1 MNKNWI
7 IGIIIFILLFFA
19 LGKYVQYSENQKI
32 YKEISDKNE
41 RQSKI
46 ISGLYSSKLFGIQLQ
61 QQADILLFSIQN
73 LASSYGNKNEVYQDN
88 GLLKNTENLFFYDYS
103 IKLNP
108 FINDDGMEN
117 TKQSCVNMYKKL
129 ERKNPEELCI
139 KPIIKNEYFT
149 EYFIKYHPYGYR
161 IWSIIGKSNNTF
173 ENKEQCVQNL
183 KPYANILMNKIKND
197 NPSER
202 IIVDDK
208 FYPNETKPIIKF
220 FYKSEINE
228 ALVLKNP
235 ILTIEGNCTKF
246 ISSYVPSISL
256 NAPLLQPNIDELRK
270 IRKQISEKINLNTK
284 EDFDNNVKE
293 KEKSIDTKGLQ

>member
-46 ISGLYSSKLFGIQLQ
+46 VSDLYSSKLFGIQLQ

-73 LASSYGNKNEVYQDN
+73 LASSYGNRKKVYQDN

-117 TKQSCVNMYKKL
+117 TKQSCVDMYKKL

-183 KPYANILMNKIKND
+183 KPYANILMKKIRNE
-197 NPSER
+197 NPSDR
-202 IIVDDK
+202 IVIEDK
-208 FYPNETKPIIKF
+208 FYPSESIPIIRF
-220 FYKSEINE
+220 LYKSESNNQK
-228 ALVLKNP
+228 VT
-235 ILTIEGNCTKF
+235 ILSIEGNCINKN
-246 ISSYVPSISL
+246 SSSISL
-256 NAPLLQPNIDELRK
+256 YAPLLQPNIDELK
-270 IRKQISEKINLNTK
+270 NIRKQIIEKKQLNQK

>member
-19 LGKYVQYSENQKI
+19 FGKYVQYSENQKI

-61 QQADILLFSIQN
+61 QQADIFLFSIQN
-73 LASSYGNKNEVYQDN
+73 IASSYGNRNKVYQDN

-108 FINDDGMEN
+108 FINDAGMED
-117 TKQSCVNMYKKL
+117 TKQSCVDMYKKL

-139 KPIIKNEYFT
+139 KPIIKNDYFT
-149 EYFIKYHPYGYR
+149 DYFIKYHPYGYR

-183 KPYANILMNKIKND
+183 KPYANILMKKIRNE
-197 NPSER
+197 NPSDR
-202 IIVDDK
+202 IVIEDK
-208 FYPNETKPIIKF
+208 FYPSESIPIIRF
-220 FYKSEINE
+220 LYKSESNNQK
-228 ALVLKNP
+228 VT
-235 ILTIEGNCTKF
+235 ILSIEGNCINKN
-246 ISSYVPSISL
+246 SSTISL
-256 NAPLLQPNIDELRK
+256 YAPLLQPNIDELK
-270 IRKQISEKINLNTK
+270 NIRKQIIEKKQLNQK

>member
-19 LGKYVQYSENQKI
+19 FGKYVQYSENQKI

-61 QQADILLFSIQN
+61 QQADIFLFSIQN
-73 LASSYGNKNEVYQDN
+73 IASSYGNRNKVYQDN

-108 FINDDGMEN
+108 FINDDGMED
-117 TKQSCVNMYKKL
+117 TKQSCVDMYKKL

-139 KPIIKNEYFT
+139 KPIIKNNYFT
-149 EYFIKYHPYGYR
+149 DYFIKYHPYGYR

-173 ENKEQCVQNL
+173 ENKEKCVQNL
-183 KPYANILMNKIKND
+183 KPYANILMKKIRNE
-197 NPSER
+197 NPSDR
-202 IIVDDK
+202 IVIEDK
-208 FYPNETKPIIKF
+208 FYPSESIPIIRF
-220 FYKSEINE
+220 LYKSESNNQK
-228 ALVLKNP
+228 VT
-235 ILTIEGNCTKF
+235 ILSIEGNCINKN
-246 ISSYVPSISL
+246 SSTISL
-256 NAPLLQPNIDELRK
+256 YAPLLQPNIDELK
-270 IRKQISEKINLNTK
+270 NIRKQIIEKKQLNQK

>member
-19 LGKYVQYSENQKI
+19 FGKYVQYSENQKI

-61 QQADILLFSIQN
+61 QQADIFLFSIQN
-73 LASSYGNKNEVYQDN
+73 IASSYGNRNKVYQDN

-108 FINDDGMEN
+108 FINDDGMED
-117 TKQSCVNMYKKL
+117 TKQSCVDMYKKL

-139 KPIIKNEYFT
+139 KPIIKNDYFT
-149 EYFIKYHPYGYR
+149 DYFIKYHPYGYR

-173 ENKEQCVQNL
+173 ENKEKCVQNL
-183 KPYANILMNKIKND
+183 KPYANILMKKIRNE
-197 NPSER
+197 NPSDR
-202 IIVDDK
+202 IVIEDK
-208 FYPNETKPIIKF
+208 FYPSESIPIIRF
-220 FYKSEINE
+220 LYKSESNNQK
-228 ALVLKNP
+228 VT
-235 ILTIEGNCTKF
+235 ILSIEGNCINKN
-246 ISSYVPSISL
+246 SSTISL
-256 NAPLLQPNIDELRK
+256 YAPLLQPNIDDLK
-270 IRKQISEKINLNTK
+270 NIRKQIIEKKQLNQK

>member
-19 LGKYVQYSENQKI
+19 FGKYVQYSENQKI

-61 QQADILLFSIQN
+61 QQADIFLFSIQN
-73 LASSYGNKNEVYQDN
+73 IASSYGNRNKVYQDN

-108 FINDDGMEN
+108 FINDDGMED
-117 TKQSCVNMYKKL
+117 TKQSCVDMYKKL

-139 KPIIKNEYFT
+139 KPIIKNDYFT
-149 EYFIKYHPYGYR
+149 DYFIKYHPYGYR

-173 ENKEQCVQNL
+173 ENKEKCVQNL
-183 KPYANILMNKIKND
+183 KPYANILMKKIRNE
-197 NPSER
+197 NPSDR
-202 IIVDDK
+202 IVIEDK
-208 FYPNETKPIIKF
+208 FYPSESIPIIRF
-220 FYKSEINE
+220 LYKSESNNQK
-228 ALVLKNP
+228 VT
-235 ILTIEGNCTKF
+235 ILSIEGNCINKN
-246 ISSYVPSISL
+246 SSTISL
-256 NAPLLQPNIDELRK
+256 YAPLLQPNIDELK
-270 IRKQISEKINLNTK
+270 NIRKQIIEKKQLNQK

>member
-139 KPIIKNEYFT
+139 KPIIKNDYFT
-149 EYFIKYHPYGYR
+149 EYFIKYHPYGYG
-161 IWSIIGKSNNTF
+161 IWSIIGKSYNTF

-183 KPYANILMNKIKND
+183 KPYANILMKKIRNE
-197 NPSER
+197 NPSDR
-202 IIVDDK
+202 IVIEDK
-208 FYPNETKPIIKF
+208 FYPSESIPIIRF
-220 FYKSEINE
+220 LYKSESNNQK
-228 ALVLKNP
+228 VT
-235 ILTIEGNCTKF
+235 ILSIEGNCINKN
-246 ISSYVPSISL
+246 SSSISL
-256 NAPLLQPNIDELRK
+256 YAPLLQPNIDELK
-270 IRKQISEKINLNTK
+270 NIRKQIIEKKQLNQK